1 VVGSLQPLTDNL
13 LVSDVRERVE
23 QSRFFLNLL
32 RAGMVC
38 NFPHNCLSSS
48 LHNRILDA
56 ILHHFLSCHCDG
68 PLHNPLI
75 LRNRLPTHGLDLFG
89 SFVNGRR
96 SLVLGDVE
104 RSYDFLLAFRRFG
117 EFFFVLERLLELIR

>member
-1 VVGSLQPLTDNL
+1 
-13 LVSDVRERVE
+13 
-23 QSRFFLNLL
+23 
-32 RAGMVC
+32 
-38 NFPHNCLSSS
+38 
-48 LHNRILDA
+48 
-56 ILHHFLSCHCDG
+56 
-68 PLHNPLI
+68 
-75 LRNRLPTHGLDLFG
+75 LDLFG